1 MDKILSSFNYGRD
14 GDLVND
20 SGKVIQDMTKNVA
33 LFPNPIPTVA
43 ELIQAKEKYEV
54 ALYNA
59 KGKDTVMVSI
69 KNKERDAL
77 RALLTRM
84 AEYVTSVAKGDRTI
98 LLASGFSLA
107 RSKGEVKTL
116 KPIEKLIVD
125 TETPEQAM
133 VRVTRVKGA
142 KAYVYQYTTGAVG
155 SESQWVSK
163 TITEPLCVLS
173 GLQPGIKHSFRVIAI
188 GPGDQSVYSPIVSRF
203 IQ

>member
-33 LFPNPIPTVA
+33 LFPNPIPTVE
-43 ELIQAKEKYEV
+43 ELIQAKERYEV

-77 RALLTRM
+77 RALLNRM

-116 KPIEKLIVD
+116 KPIEKLTVD
-125 TETPEQAM
+125 TEIPEQA
-133 VRVTRVKGA
+133 VLRVTRVKGA
-142 KAYVYQYTTGAVG
+142 KAYVYQYTVGAVG

-173 GLQPGIKHSFRVIAI
+173 GLQPGIKYSFRVIAI
-188 GPGDQSVYSPIVSRF
+188 GPGDQAVYSPIVSRF

>member
-1 MDKILSSFNYGRD
+1 MDKIVCSFNRGRD

-20 SGKVIQDMTKNVA
+20 SGAVIQHLTKNVA
-33 LFPNPIPTVA
+33 LFPNPNPTVA
-43 ELIQAKEKYEV
+43 ELIKATEDYKV

-59 KGKDTVMVSI
+59 KGLDTMMVSI
-69 KNKERDAL
+69 KNDL
-77 RALLTRM
+77 RTVLRSMLTQE
-84 AEYVTSVAKGDRTI
+84 AEYVTSVAKGDRTV
-98 LLASGFSLA
+98 LLASGFTLTRA
-107 RSKGEVKTL
+107 KGEVTSL
-116 KPIEKLIVD
+116 KPIEKLMVN
-125 TETPEQAM
+125 TETPEQA
-133 VRVTRVKGA
+133 VLRVTRVKGA

-173 GLQPGIKHSFRVIAI
+173 GLQPGIKHSFRVIAV

>member
-1 MDKILSSFNYGRD
+1 MDKIVSSFNRGRD
-14 GDLVND
+14 GDLVNE

-33 LFPNPIPTVA
+33 LFPNPNPTVA
-43 ELIQAKEKYEV
+43 ALMKATEDYKV

-69 KNKERDAL
+69 KNDERALL

-98 LLASGFSLA
+98 LASSGFILA
-107 RSKGEVKTL
+107 RAKGEVSKL
-116 KPIEKLIVD
+116 KPIEKLMID
-125 TETPEQAM
+125 TETPEQA
-133 VRVTRVKGA
+133 VLSVTKVKGA
-142 KAYVYQYTTGAVG
+142 KAYVYQYTVGAVG

-173 GLQPGIKHSFRVIAI
+173 GLQAGIKYSFRVIAI
-188 GPGDQSVYSPIVSRF
+188 GPGDQSVYSPVVSRF

>member
-1 MDKILSSFNYGRD
+1 MDKIVSSFNRGRD
-14 GDLVND
+14 GDLVNE

-43 ELIQAKEKYEV
+43 ELIQAKERYEV

-59 KGKDTVMVSI
+59 QGKDTVMVSI

-98 LLASGFSLA
+98 LLESGFSLA

-116 KPIEKLIVD
+116 KPIEKLMVD
-125 TETPEQAM
+125 TETPEQAV

-188 GPGDQSVYSPIVSRF
+188 GPGDQSVYSPTVSRF